1 MPIDPSI
8 PLQVQPFKLESPMNQ
23 LAMASEVMKMGE
35 YKQAAEERNFLRNRM
50 AKGNFDIADP
60 THRQEIM
67 AGAPTVG
74 GKFLSDTA
82 AMQKNLYQGE
92 KARNEIDTSNFD
104 KAINHTIN
112 EPNAE
117 AASKTIMQGMTNK
130 TIPIDKGQSMLEE
143 LKTMPFAAW
152 TTKTLKGLVGAREQF
167 VQDQQNQRSQA
178 QIDSNKRGQDMVDAR
193 SRETLNKPQYIQT
206 DAGLVAV
213 PNVLKPGQAPVGV
226 PVLGASGENLGRPL
240 KEIPASV
247 NKAII
252 ENDISLTKANRALDL
267 LQGKDV
273 TTPKGDVIK
282 GSTEATGFWKGL
294 TPQVILNKWDPGG
307 VSTRAFVADI
317 GSLKV
322 HDRSGAAVTA
332 SETPRLKPFIPSIYD
347 APEVAAEKLINF
359 KAEYEDI
366 QRGLTETYSREQGY
380 RTSPL
385 LSGGS
390 SGGGTKPSLNDIFK
404 PNK

>member
-8 PLQVQPFKLESPMNQ
+8 PLQAQPLKLESPMNQ
-23 LAMASEVMKMGE
+23 LAMAGEMMKIGE

-82 AMQKNLYQGE
+82 SMQKNLYQGE
-92 KARNEIDTSNFD
+92 KFKEEIDTSRFD

-112 EPNAE
+112 EPNAD
-117 AASKTIMQGMTNK
+117 AAAKTIMKGMADK
-130 TIPIDKGQSMLEE
+130 SIPMDKGQAMLED
-143 LKTMPFAAW
+143 LKVTPFAAW

-167 VQDQQNQRSQA
+167 VQDQTNKRSQA
-178 QIDSNKRGQDMVDAR
+178 NLDQQAR
-193 SRETLNKPQYIQT
+193 FHSDVQNRPQYIQT

-226 PVLGASGENLGRPL
+226 PVMGANGENLGKPL
-240 KEIPASV
+240 KDIPATV

-252 ENDISLTKANRALDL
+252 ENDISMNKANRALDL

-282 GSTEATGFWKGL
+282 GSADATGFWKGL

-347 APEVAAEKLINF
+347 APDVAAEKLINF

-366 QRGLTETYSREQGY
+366 QRGLTETYSKEQGY
-380 RTSPL
+380 RPSPL
-385 LSGGS
+385 LSGKG
-390 SGGGTKPSLNDIFK
+390 SGGGNKPSLDSIFNPPK
-404 PNK
+404 PKQ

>member
-104 KAINHTIN
+104 RAINHTIN

-117 AASKTIMQGMTNK
+117 AASKTIMQGMANK
-130 TIPIDKGQSMLEE
+130 TIPLDKGQTMLEE
-143 LKTMPFAAW
+143 LKTTPFAAW

-178 QIDSNKRGQDMVDAR
+178 QLNQSALHH
-193 SRETLNKPQYIQT
+193 RENLNKPQYMQT
-206 DAGLVAV
+206 DAGLVAL
-213 PNVLKPGQAPVGV
+213 PNVLKPGQAPVGTMV
-226 PVLGASGENLGRPL
+226 TGPTGENLGRPL

-294 TPQVILNKWDPGG
+294 TPEVIINRWDPGG

-347 APEVAAEKLINF
+347 SPTVAADKLINF

-390 SGGGTKPSLNDIFK
+390 SGGGNKPSLNDIFK

>member
-8 PLQVQPFKLESPMNQ
+8 PLSVQPLKLETPMNQ
-23 LAMASEVMKMGE
+23 LAMAGEMMKIGE
-35 YKQAAEERNFLRNRM
+35 YKQAAQERNFLRSRM
-50 AKGNFDIADP
+50 AQGNFDIADP
-60 THRQEIM
+60 AYRQEIM

-82 AMQKNLYQGE
+82 SMQKNLYQGE
-92 KARNEIDTSNFD
+92 KFKEDIDTSRFD

-117 AASKTIMQGMTNK
+117 AAAKTIMKGMADK
-130 TIPIDKGQSMLEE
+130 SVPLDKGQAMLEE
-143 LKTMPFAAW
+143 LKTTPFAAW
-152 TTKTLKGLVGAREQF
+152 TTKTLKSLVGAREQF

-178 QIDSNKRGQDMVDAR
+178 SLNQTALHHKEN
-193 SRETLNKPQYIQT
+193 LNKPQYMQT
-206 DAGLVAV
+206 DAGLVAL
-213 PNVLKPGQAPVGV
+213 PNVLKPGQAPVGTMV
-226 PVLGASGENLGRPL
+226 TGPTGENLGRPL
-240 KEIPASV
+240 KEIPATV

-252 ENDISLTKANRALDL
+252 ENDISLNKANRALAL
-267 LQGKDV
+267 LQGKDI

-282 GSTEATGFWKGL
+282 GSADATGFWKGL
-294 TPQVILNKWDPGG
+294 TPEVIINRWDPGG

-332 SETPRLKPFIPSIYD
+332 SETPRLKPFIPSVYD
-347 APEVAAEKLINF
+347 SPEVAADKLINF

-380 RTSPL
+380 RPSPL

-390 SGGGTKPSLNDIFK
+390 SGGNKPSLNDIFNPK
-404 PNK
+404 K

>member
-8 PLQVQPFKLESPMNQ
+8 PLQAQPLKLESPMNQ
-23 LAMASEVMKMGE
+23 LAMAGEMMKIGE

-60 THRQEIM
+60 VHRQEIM

-82 AMQKNLYQGE
+82 SMQKNLYQGE
-92 KARNEIDTSNFD
+92 KFKEEIDTSRFD

-112 EPNAE
+112 EPNAD
-117 AASKTIMQGMTNK
+117 AAAKTIMKGMADK
-130 TIPIDKGQSMLEE
+130 SIPMDKGQAMLED
-143 LKTMPFAAW
+143 LKVTPFAAW

-167 VQDQQNQRSQA
+167 VQDQTNKRSQA
-178 QIDSNKRGQDMVDAR
+178 SLDQQAR
-193 SRETLNKPQYIQT
+193 FHSDVQNRPQYIQT

-226 PVLGASGENLGRPL
+226 PVMGANGENLGKPL
-240 KEIPASV
+240 KDIPATV

-252 ENDISLTKANRALDL
+252 ENDISMNKANRALDL

-282 GSTEATGFWKGL
+282 GSADATGFWKGL

-347 APEVAAEKLINF
+347 APDVAAEKLVNF

-366 QRGLTETYSREQGY
+366 QRGLTETYSKEQGY
-380 RTSPL
+380 RPSPL
-385 LSGGS
+385 LSGKG
-390 SGGGTKPSLNDIFK
+390 SGGGNKPSLDSIFNPPK
-404 PNK
+404 PKQ

>member
-8 PLQVQPFKLESPMNQ
+8 PLSVQPVKLETPMNQ
-23 LAMASEVMKMGE
+23 LAMAGEMMKLGE
-35 YKQAAEERNFLRNRM
+35 YKQASEERNFLRNRM
-50 AKGNFDIADP
+50 AQGNFDIANP
-60 THRQEIM
+60 VHRQEVM

-82 AMQKNLYQGE
+82 SMQKNLYQGE
-92 KARNEIDTSNFD
+92 ESKAKIEDTHRLQAVQQIIGANTPDAALAVIQNSAKNGIIKPEYADQLTKEIASMPYDKFQVSMIRRAVKPETLYTHETVSAGEKARLAQS
-104 KAINHTIN
+104 
-112 EPNAE
+112 
-117 AASKTIMQGMTNK
+117 AAQHA
-130 TIPIDKGQSMLEE
+130 D
-143 LKTMPFAAW
+143 
-152 TTKTLKGLVGAREQF
+152 
-167 VQDQQNQRSQA
+167 VQNR
-178 QIDSNKRGQDMVDAR
+178 
-193 SRETLNKPQYIQT
+193 PQYIQT

-226 PVLGASGENLGRPL
+226 PVMGANGENLGKPL
-240 KEIPASV
+240 KDIPATV

-252 ENDISLTKANRALDL
+252 ENDISMNKANRALDL

-282 GSTEATGFWKGL
+282 GSADATGFWKGL

-347 APEVAAEKLINF
+347 APDVAAEKLVNF

-366 QRGLTETYSREQGY
+366 QRGLTETYSKEQGY
-380 RTSPL
+380 RPSPL
-385 LSGGS
+385 LTGGKS
-390 SGGGTKPSLNDIFK
+390 SGGGAKPSLDSIFN
-404 PNK
+404 PNPKQ

>member
-8 PLQVQPFKLESPMNQ
+8 PLQVQGLKVDSGANQ
-23 LAMASEVMKMGE
+23 LAMMESAAKLGE
-35 YKQAAEERNFLRNRM
+35 YSQNLERTNALRNLDRSDPNYINKVYQIDPKTGMALESHASTIKKNTAQASKYESENIAERIKLQREKLGNVSTPEQFLAWSNSNHDDPVLGSYFASQGITREKSNAQTMDTLKKPGGFQQLMGSAMLGSAELYKQNNISKTDQARLDQAAKHHIEN
-50 AKGNFDIADP
+50 
-60 THRQEIM
+60 
-67 AGAPTVG
+67 
-74 GKFLSDTA
+74 
-82 AMQKNLYQGE
+82 
-92 KARNEIDTSNFD
+92 
-104 KAINHTIN
+104 
-112 EPNAE
+112 
-117 AASKTIMQGMTNK
+117 
-130 TIPIDKGQSMLEE
+130 
-143 LKTMPFAAW
+143 
-152 TTKTLKGLVGAREQF
+152 
-167 VQDQQNQRSQA
+167 
-178 QIDSNKRGQDMVDAR
+178 
-193 SRETLNKPQYIQT
+193 LNKPQYMQT
-206 DAGLVAV
+206 DAGLVAL
-213 PNVLKPGQAPVGV
+213 PNVLKPGQAPVGTMV
-226 PVLGASGENLGRPL
+226 TGPTGENLGRPL

>member
-8 PLQVQPFKLESPMNQ
+8 PLQVQPLKLESPINQ
-23 LAMASEVMKMGE
+23 LAMMESVNKMQEMGRQREVRNMLSSVDPNSPDAMKQIWAYDPPMAMEFAS
-35 YKQAAEERNFLRNRM
+35 KQAAL
-50 AKGNFDIADP
+50 K
-60 THRQEIM
+60 
-67 AGAPTVG
+67 
-74 GKFLSDTA
+74 TA
-82 AMQKNLYQGE
+82 ALTQEKTQSDIFTNNVKQAKDALPGVTDQKSYDAWRENFKDKMPSGYTLPDQYSHQVKTGLMYDAKSYIDANTVSANT
-92 KARNEIDTSNFD
+92 KATL
-104 KAINHTIN
+104 A
-112 EPNAE
+112 
-117 AASKTIMQGMTNK
+117 QGMQIHK
-130 TIPIDKGQSMLEE
+130 D
-143 LKTMPFAAW
+143 
-152 TTKTLKGLVGAREQF
+152 
-167 VQDQQNQRSQA
+167 VQNR
-178 QIDSNKRGQDMVDAR
+178 
-193 SRETLNKPQYIQT
+193 PQYIQT

-226 PVLGASGENLGRPL
+226 PVMGANGENLGRPL
-240 KEIPASV
+240 KEIPPTV

-252 ENDISLTKANRALDL
+252 ENDISLNKANRALAL

-282 GSTEATGFWKGL
+282 GSADATGFWKGL
-294 TPQVILNKWDPGG
+294 TPQVILNNWDPGG

-347 APEVAAEKLINF
+347 SPENAATKLINF

-380 RTSPL
+380 RPSPV
-385 LSGGS
+385 LSGKS
-390 SGGGTKPSLNDIFK
+390 SGGGNKPSLDSIFNPK
-404 PNK
+404 Q

>member
-1 MPIDPSI
+1 
-8 PLQVQPFKLESPMNQ
+8 MNQ
-23 LAMASEVMKMGE
+23 LAMAGEMMKIGE
-35 YKQAAEERNFLRNRM
+35 YKQAAQERNFLRSRM
-50 AKGNFDIADP
+50 AQGNFDIADP
-60 THRQEIM
+60 AHRQEIM

-82 AMQKNLYQGE
+82 SMQKNLYQGE
-92 KARNEIDTSNFD
+92 KFKEDIDTSRFD

-117 AASKTIMQGMTNK
+117 AAAKTIMKGMADK
-130 TIPIDKGQSMLEE
+130 SVPLDKGQAMLEE
-143 LKTMPFAAW
+143 LKTTPFAAW
-152 TTKTLKGLVGAREQF
+152 TTKTLKSLVGAREQF

-178 QIDSNKRGQDMVDAR
+178 SLNQTALHHKEN
-193 SRETLNKPQYIQT
+193 LNKPQYMQT
-206 DAGLVAV
+206 DAGLVAL
-213 PNVLKPGQAPVGV
+213 PNVLKPGQAPVGTMV
-226 PVLGASGENLGRPL
+226 TGPTGENLGRPL
-240 KEIPASV
+240 KEIPATV

-252 ENDISLTKANRALDL
+252 ENDISLNKANRALAL
-267 LQGKDV
+267 LQGKDI

-282 GSTEATGFWKGL
+282 GSADATGFWKGL
-294 TPQVILNKWDPGG
+294 TPEVIINRWDPGG

-332 SETPRLKPFIPSIYD
+332 SETPRLKPFIPSVYD
-347 APEVAAEKLINF
+347 SPEVAADKLINF

-380 RTSPL
+380 RPSPL

-390 SGGGTKPSLNDIFK
+390 SGGNKPSLNDIFNPK
-404 PNK
+404 K